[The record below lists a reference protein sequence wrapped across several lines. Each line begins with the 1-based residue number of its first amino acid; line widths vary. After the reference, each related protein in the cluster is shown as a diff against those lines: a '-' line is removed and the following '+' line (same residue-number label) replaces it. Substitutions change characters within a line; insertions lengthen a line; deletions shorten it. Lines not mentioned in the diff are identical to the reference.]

1 MLVSSFAA
9 LSKFARRL
17 RKDKSGVTAI
27 EYGLIA
33 GGIAVAIVT
42 IVYTIG
48 GDLKTNFQTIDNQLT
63 SAGSTS
69 GTGTGTGT
77 GAAGN

>member
-1 MLVSSFAA
+1 MPVSFSAITN
-9 LSKFARRL
+9 FARRL

-33 GGIAVAIVT
+33 GAVAVAILT
-42 IVYTIG
+42 AAFTLG
-48 GDLKTNFQTIDNQLT
+48 GDLKTQFTCIGNSLT
-63 SAGSTS
+63 QGSDQCAN
-69 GTGTGTGT
+69 G